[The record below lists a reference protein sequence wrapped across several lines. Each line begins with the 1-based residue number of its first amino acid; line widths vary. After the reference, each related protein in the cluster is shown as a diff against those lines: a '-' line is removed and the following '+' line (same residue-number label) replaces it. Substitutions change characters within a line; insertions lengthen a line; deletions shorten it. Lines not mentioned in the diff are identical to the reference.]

1 MRFEFLVIIKL
12 ENLLREKILNGK
24 VLSLFWR
31 LNRQKKEMK
40 IKNLKTSKV
49 EGSIQLAMNPL

>member
-24 VLSLFWR
+24 VPSLFWR